1 MGMTWGEFAAMI
13 GFEIPDVED
22 VWDYGEYD
30 SAWVK
35 FRQWAGFRWD
45 DESVDSDKPIGTDKA
60 FQLLLLRMGQLG
72 MFKEKE

>member
-1 MGMTWGEFAAMI
+1 MGMTWGEFAALI
-13 GFEIPDVED
+13 GFPPQEIEGD
-22 VWDYGEYD
+22 WDYYGRE
-30 SAWVK
+30 WVE

-45 DESVDSDKPIGTDKA
+45 DDHVAPDKPIGTDKA